1 MLDFFPTY
9 NTVMNRLIMNLKR
22 IIVDYYDLNDG
33 NIVIDGFNLKHQ
45 IIAEHESVE
54 EMEIKIFIKTY
65 WGGEVEM
72 QILSQVFKVKIKCI
86 CETSIK
92 IQ

>member
-1 MLDFFPTY
+1 M
-9 NTVMNRLIMNLKR
+9 
-22 IIVDYYDLNDG
+22 NDG

-54 EMEIKIFIKTY
+54 KWKSKIFIKTY

-86 CETSIK
+86 CRLQSRFNNEYGYNYEDKIMVTLKNNHYKSILLF
-92 IQ
+92 